1 MNRKELSIQLIR
13 WSILL
18 YVIWLLLPAVQTT
31 GRAMTGA
38 ACVGLF
44 GLGVLLDAETLKK
57 QWLPLL
63 ARAAC
68 AAVMPLLMRKWHR

>member
-1 MNRKELSIQLIR
+1 MKKNTLSIHLIR
-13 WSILL
+13 ASVWL

-44 GLGVLLDAETLKK
+44 GLGVLLDWDTLKK
-57 QWLPLL
+57 QWFPLL
-63 ARAAC
+63 LRAAC
-68 AAVMPLLMRKWHR
+68 AAVTTWNL